1 MSTASQVVVYKAT
14 NLVNG
19 HFYIGYTGRGL
30 ARREKAHR
38 NIADQHKG
46 HRLHRAIAK
55 YGHDKF
61 VFEVMADFDGDEDLA
76 KLYEC
81 EAIAKY
87 RPEYNLTYGGE
98 GGTLAEESRK
108 KIGDANRGRKMPP
121 SHGEKRRAFLTG
133 RKHTSE
139 TKAKMSA
146 VQKGHAPTRTGPIPP
161 ETKAK
166 ISAANK
172 GRAPWTTGKNHSAE
186 TRAKMS
192 AWQIGRKL
200 PDEHRASISAARKE
214 AWKNNREAHLSAA
227 RAAAKKGQEARKL
240 AVRCVDDGR
249 IFAGCSDADRFY
261 GFRIGT
267 VSRVV
272 KGTIKNNTGLTF
284 VKHEVEDL

>member
-1 MSTASQVVVYKAT
+1 MVVVYKAT

-30 ARREKAHR
+30 KGREKAHR
-38 NIADQHKG
+38 YTAKGGKG

-55 YGHDKF
+55 YGQDNF
-61 VFEVMADFDGDEDLA
+61 VFEVVADFDGDEDLA

-87 RPEYNLTYGGE
+87 QPEYNLTYGGE

-133 RKHTSE
+133 RKHTEE
-139 TKAKMSA
+139 TKARMSA
-146 VQKGHAPTRTGPIPP
+146 VQKGHAPTRTGPIPDDVR
-161 ETKAK
+161 AK

-172 GRAPWTTGKNHSAE
+172 GQIPWTAGKNHSPE

-192 AWQIGRKL
+192 AWQVGRKL
-200 PDEHRASISAARKE
+200 TNAHRESISEARK
-214 AWKNNREAHLSAA
+214 ALIQTDAMKAA
-227 RAAAKKGQEARKL
+227 CAANIAKAAAAKKL
-240 AVRCVDDGR
+240 AVQCVEDDR
-249 IFAGCSDADRFY
+249 TFEGCSDADRFY
-261 GFRIGT
+261 GFRTGL
-267 VSRVV
+267 VSRIV
-272 KGTIKNNTGLTF
+272 KGTVRNNTGLTF
-284 VKHEVEDL
+284 VRYEADK